1 MKKYKIIGII
11 SASLITLGIVLILAG
26 YANGGSLYHNAF
38 GFYSKNGYFFGI
50 NLDGDVEQQ
59 VSKKTKS
66 YTYKNVSSMD
76 ISMEIGKIEILT
88 GDDDTYQIDC
98 INIPEKYIK
107 QNQNGGNLK
116 FEVESR
122 HFNLGKPDYRIV
134 VMIPKDANLSD
145 LNISSSVGSIDA
157 DSLKAERMELSSDT
171 GSIHVKDLEAA
182 TLSLSNDT
190 GSIDVESIKANSL
203 ELDVDTGRANI
214 NHLDVAV
221 LDVDNDT
228 GSVKLKGVTAKKISV
243 ENDTGKMDCQIIGKQ
258 SEYSYEIENDMGSVN
273 YGDQH
278 FGMDSSQSNRN
289 LGTNLITISNDVG
302 SVTVR
307 FTK

>member
-38 GFYSKNGYFFGI
+38 GFYSKNGSFFGI

-76 ISMEIGKIEILT
+76 ISMEIGRVEILN
-88 GDDDTYQIDC
+88 GDDDTYHIDC
-98 INIPEKYIK
+98 INIPEKYIH
-107 QNQNGGNLK
+107 QSQNGGNLK
-116 FEVESR
+116 FEVGSS
-122 HFNLGKPDYRIV
+122 HFNLGNPNYQIILT
-134 VMIPKDANLSD
+134 IPKDANFTD
-145 LNISSSVGSIDA
+145 LEISSSTGSIEA

-171 GSIHVKDLEAA
+171 GSITVKNLQAA
-182 TLSLSNDT
+182 ALSLSNDT

-228 GSVKLKGVTAKKISV
+228 GSVKLKGVTAKKITL
-243 ENDTGKMDCQIIGKQ
+243 ENDTGKLDCQIIGKQ
-258 SEYSYEIENDMGSVN
+258 DEYGYDIENDIGSVN
-273 YGDQH
+273 FGDQH
-278 FGMDSSQSNRN
+278 FGMDSSQSDRSHGANV
-289 LGTNLITISNDVG
+289 ITISNDVG